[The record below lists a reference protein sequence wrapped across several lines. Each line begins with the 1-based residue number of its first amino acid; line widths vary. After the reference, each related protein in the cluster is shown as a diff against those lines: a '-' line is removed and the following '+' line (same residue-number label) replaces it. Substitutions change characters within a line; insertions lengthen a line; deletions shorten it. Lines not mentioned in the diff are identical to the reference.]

1 MTVRPDFG
9 DVVTG
14 FAADDTDWTSAGPRL
29 LRPKRAVTGTVCGL
43 YVEGPEAA
51 RVVTGAGEELCVRVT
66 STRVTPA

>member
-1 MTVRPDFG
+1 MTWYRDFG

-14 FAADDTDWTSAGPRL
+14 FAADDTDWTARGPRL

-51 RVVTGAGEELCVRVT
+51 RIITDAGEELCVRVT
-66 STRVTPA
+66 SPP